1 MPGLVDLPGWQA
13 LQKHQR
19 ETADAHM
26 RDLFARDPQRFER
39 FSLRL
44 GDILFDYSKNRVTQD
59 TMRLLFD
66 LARQANLEQ
75 KIAAMFSGR
84 KINTTENR
92 AVLHVA
98 LRNRSNRPILVDG
111 EDVMPE
117 VNGVLA
123 KMQAFS
129 EAVRSGAWRGYT
141 GKTIT
146 DIVNIGIGGSDLGPK
161 MVCEALKPYGQPD
174 LRVHFVSNVDSSDLV
189 ETLKAVHPE
198 TVLFLVASKTFTT
211 QETMTNA
218 HSARAWFLAAARDET
233 AVARHFVAMS
243 TNAAAVAR
251 FGIDTRNM
259 FEFWDWVGG
268 RYSLWSAVGLSIALY
283 LGMDHFEALLAGAHL
298 VDEHFRTAPLEENV
312 PVIMGLLGIWYNN
325 FFDAQ
330 SHAILPYDQYLM
342 HFPAYFQQGDM
353 ESNGKSVTHEG
364 AWVDYQ
370 TGPIIWGQPGTN
382 GQHAFYQLIHQG
394 TKLIPCDFLAAAQ
407 SQNPLGDHQTLSCSR
422 ISWPRLRR

>member
-19 ETADAHM
+19 ETADLHV

-39 FSLRL
+39 FSLQW

-75 KIAAMFSGR
+75 KIAAMFSGQ

-98 LRNRSNRPILVDG
+98 LRNRSNRPILVDD

-117 VNGVLA
+117 VNDVLTQ
-123 KMQAFS
+123 MRTFS
-129 EAVRSGAWRGYT
+129 EAVRSGAWKGYT

-161 MVCEALKPYGQPD
+161 MVCEALKPYGRPD
-174 LRVHFVSNVDSSDLV
+174 LRVHFVSNVDGTDLV
-189 ETLKAVHPE
+189 DTLKMVAPE

-218 HSARAWFLAAARDET
+218 HSARAWFLAAARDEA
-233 AVARHFVAMS
+233 AVAKHFVAMS
-243 TNAAAVAR
+243 TNAAAVSR
-251 FGIDTRNM
+251 FGIDARNR

-268 RYSLWSAVGLSIALY
+268 RY
-283 LGMDHFEALLAGAHL
+283 
-298 VDEHFRTAPLEENV
+298 
-312 PVIMGLLGIWYNN
+312 
-325 FFDAQ
+325 
-330 SHAILPYDQYLM
+330 
-342 HFPAYFQQGDM
+342 
-353 ESNGKSVTHEG
+353 
-364 AWVDYQ
+364 
-370 TGPIIWGQPGTN
+370 
-382 GQHAFYQLIHQG
+382 
-394 TKLIPCDFLAAAQ
+394 
-407 SQNPLGDHQTLSCSR
+407 
-422 ISWPRLRR
+422 